1 MLQRAEDA
9 YNVHEKRADYSLRLD
24 HPRGREKA
32 EGFAQVL
39 AITGAD
45 VEYLAGVLL
54 NGARKIQRRSE
65 DPGLRAPERQ
75 ARSALSGDRACAR
88 PWRTCRSSR
97 GRPHGLG
104 DPMGRRCA
112 AFDHRLHHD
121 YSELTM
127 ATVKHAIKE
136 NDVVALR
143 ERVGDWPAGTV
154 GTAVSI
160 YDDAALVEIS
170 TDVPPGATLDMLD
183 VPFELLEIRWHST
196 APPTPGMEA

>member
-1 MLQRAEDA
+1 
-9 YNVHEKRADYSLRLD
+9 
-24 HPRGREKA
+24 
-32 EGFAQVL
+32 
-39 AITGAD
+39 
-45 VEYLAGVLL
+45 
-54 NGARKIQRRSE
+54 
-65 DPGLRAPERQ
+65 
-75 ARSALSGDRACAR
+75 
-88 PWRTCRSSR
+88 
-97 GRPHGLG
+97 
-104 DPMGRRCA
+104 MGRRCA